1 MNATKKY
8 ELLSQ
13 RNEELVK
20 ARSAELSEALILHVL
35 SVIKYFIR
43 NQ

>member
-13 RNEELVK
+13 RNEKLVK
-20 ARSAELSEALILHVL
+20 ARSAELSEPVL
-35 SVIKYFIR
+35 RGK
-43 NQ
+43 

>member
-13 RNEELVK
+13 HNEELVK
-20 ARSAELSEALILHVL
+20 ARSAELGEPV
-35 SVIKYFIR
+35 
-43 NQ
+43 

>member
-1 MNATKKY
+1 MFLEDIERKYSTMNATKKY

-20 ARSAELSEALILHVL
+20 ARSAELS
-35 SVIKYFIR
+35 
-43 NQ
+43 